1 MATNRYYA
9 DIDLNDNKL
18 LNANVQIKTVTT
30 LPTSGI
36 EVGQLIY
43 HDNGSQK
50 LLKIYDGTEWK
61 TIDTDTKLNLYNGAM
76 MADSGSGSAGSS
88 GSAARGDHSH
98 PTDTTRVAVSDFDTY
113 KQQTDST
120 LTSQSGTISTLEGN
134 VADLES
140 SLSTTSSSLASH
152 IASTDVH
159 GISNTVNEAV
169 SKKVD
174 KQFSSSLVT
183 GAVVKSTASSGT
195 MELDVKSTVNDQT
208 STKTVTIPIASDS
221 VAGFI
226 SAADHKIIL
235 ENQSKIQAMQAT
247 VPFYPVNIAV
257 SDPIDQ
263 SALTSAW
270 QQASGST
277 GNPSNYAT
285 LLNLYNNHEY
295 MFYDGA
301 WIDRGAAT
309 IAVATDTALGAVM
322 GSPQNDTTEGKVY
335 VEADGTMS
343 VIGWDAL
350 NADLSNIQSE
360 FNSALDGKVS
370 KSSSTSGTYA
380 YTRTNGTESVTP
392 IRVDKL
398 ANSLVIRDDSGY
410 IYAGSPTPL
419 TYIDHTGSVV
429 ITPDENT
436 RCTTYGEVSAY
447 LATKQDTIEGAASS
461 VVDSDLTANRVVVSN
476 GTGKIAASNV
486 TSAELGY
493 LSGVTSN
500 IQSQLAGKAEF
511 YSATITGDGSIDNFP
526 IAHSFMNFPLVQI
539 CTSDGEQVFTEV
551 RHSSG
556 SVNVMFNT
564 APASG
569 TSFIVTLIGLP
580 QTAV

>member
-1 MATNRYYA
+1 MATNKYYA

-43 HDNGSQK
+43 HDDGSQK
-50 LLKIYDGTEWK
+50 LLKIYDGTTWK

-113 KQQTDST
+113 KQQTDSA
-120 LTSQSGTISTLEGN
+120 LTSQSGTISTLEGS

-140 SLSTTSSSLASH
+140 GLSTTSSSLASH

-159 GISNTVNEAV
+159 GITNTVNEAV

-277 GNPSNYAT
+277 GNPSNYST

-322 GSPQNDTTEGKVY
+322 GSPQSDTTEGKVY

-350 NADLSNIQSE
+350 NADLSNIQSG

-370 KSSSTSGTYA
+370 KSTSTSGTYA

-392 IRVDKL
+392 IKVEH
-398 ANSLVIRDDSGY
+398 AAHSLVIRDDSGY
-410 IYAGSPTPL
+410 IYAGSPTPS
-419 TYIDHTGSVV
+419 TYVDNSTTPI
-429 ITPDENT
+429 ITNENA
-436 RCTTYGEVSAY
+436 RCTTIGEVNAY
-447 LATKQDTIEGAASS
+447 LATKQDTIGGAASS

-511 YSATITGDGSIDNFP
+511 YSATITGDGAIDNFP

-551 RHSSG
+551 RHSTG

>member
-43 HDNGSQK
+43 HDDGSQK
-50 LLKIYDGTEWK
+50 LLKIYDGTTWK

-113 KQQTDST
+113 KQQTDSA

-159 GISNTVNEAV
+159 GITNTVNEAV
-169 SKKVD
+169 STKVD

-350 NADLSNIQSE
+350 NADLSNIQSA

-370 KSSSTSGTYA
+370 KSTSTSGTYA
-380 YTRTNGTESVTP
+380 YTRTNGEESVTP
-392 IRVDKL
+392 VSVDKD
-398 ANSLVIRDDSGY
+398 ASTLVKRDYRGY
-410 IYAGSPTPL
+410 IYAGSPTPS
-419 TYIDHTGSVV
+419 TYANDPEAEVPESA
-429 ITPDENT
+429 

-461 VVDSDLTANRVVVSN
+461 VVDSNLTANRAVISN

-486 TSAELGY
+486 TSEELGY

-511 YSATITGDGSIDNFP
+511 YSATITGDGAIDNFP

-551 RHSSG
+551 RHSTG

>member
-1 MATNRYYA
+1 MATNKYYA

-43 HDNGSQK
+43 HDDGSQK
-50 LLKIYDGTEWK
+50 LLKIYDGTTWK

-120 LTSQSGTISTLEGN
+120 LTSQSGTISTLEGS

-140 SLSTTSSSLASH
+140 GLSTTSSSLASH

-159 GISNTVNEAV
+159 GITNTVNEAV
-169 SKKVD
+169 STKVD

-277 GNPSNYAT
+277 GNPSNYST

-295 MFYDGA
+295 MFYDGS

-322 GSPQNDTTEGKVY
+322 GSPQSNTTEGKVY

-370 KSSSTSGTYA
+370 KSNSTSGAYA
-380 YTRTNGTESVTP
+380 YTRSNGAEGTIKISLHP
-392 IRVDKL
+392 DK
-398 ANSLVIRDDSGY
+398 STIVIRDGNGY
-410 IYAGSPTPL
+410 IYAGYPTVS
-419 TYIDHTGSVV
+419 TYVDGEPVAGDLESC
-429 ITPDENT
+429 
-436 RCTTYGEVSAY
+436 RCTTIGEVNAY
-447 LATKQDTIEGAASS
+447 LATKQDTIDGAASS
-461 VVDSDLTANRVVVSN
+461 VVDSNLTANRVVVSN
-476 GTGKIAASNV
+476 GTGKIAVSSV
-486 TSAELGY
+486 TSSELGY

-511 YSATITGDGSIDNFP
+511 YSATITGDGAIDNFP
-526 IAHSFMNFPLVQI
+526 IAHSFMDFPLVQI
-539 CTSDGEQVFTEV
+539 CTSSGEQVFTEV

-569 TSFIVTLIGLP
+569 TSFIVTLIGSP

>member
-1 MATNRYYA
+1 MATNKYYA

-50 LLKIYDGTEWK
+50 LLKIYDGTTWK

-113 KQQTDST
+113 KQQTDSA
-120 LTSQSGTISTLEGN
+120 LTSQGGTISTLEGN

-169 SKKVD
+169 STKVD

-208 STKTVTIPIASDS
+208 STKTVTIPIATDS

-247 VPFYPVNIAV
+247 VPFYPINIAV

-277 GNPSNYAT
+277 GNPSNYST

-295 MFYDGA
+295 MFYDGS

-322 GSPQNDTTEGKVY
+322 GSPQSDTTEGKVY

-370 KSSSTSGTYA
+370 KSTSTTGTYA

-392 IRVDKL
+392 IKVEH
-398 ANSLVIRDDSGY
+398 AAHSLVIRDDSGY
-410 IYAGSPTPL
+410 IYAGSPTPS
-419 TYIDHTGSVV
+419 TYVDNSTTPI
-429 ITPDENT
+429 ITNENA
-436 RCTTYGEVSAY
+436 RCTTIGEVNAY

-461 VVDSDLTANRVVVSN
+461 VVDSNLTANRVVVSD
-476 GTGKIAASNV
+476 GAGKIAVSSV
-486 TSAELGY
+486 TSSELGY

-511 YSATITGDGSIDNFP
+511 YSATITGDGAIDNFP
-526 IAHSFMNFPLVQI
+526 IAHSFMDFPLVQI
-539 CTSDGEQVFTEV
+539 CTSSGEQVFTEV
-551 RHSSG
+551 RHSTG